1 MKEPTMTRRIP
12 RCLCLFLASLFL
24 LSSLASCQPAES
36 ETQGESTSLDS
47 APQSGTE
54 SESAS
59 ESESETTLP
68 PPPSSLSSNPTT
80 LFSGDMTGVIPSL
93 FITVDGLGTMLT
105 TRTFHAARV
114 SATDT
119 EGGRGDFESLAA
131 EIRCRGNATFKMMP
145 KKSFR
150 LRFVDSLNLFGQD
163 TGKARN
169 WALLAE
175 YCDRTMMRN
184 RVAMTMADVLG
195 IEHSSSSYV
204 HLYFGNEYYG
214 LFHVLE
220 HSQIQS
226 NRVDIEALPSAVVT
240 EYLVEL
246 DYYAYEDGK
255 EGVDYF
261 TLTGKR
267 YAIKNDNVTAAQC
280 NYVKEIFSST
290 ENILRRG
297 TEEDVAEVI
306 DVASF
311 VDMYLLHLATK
322 NTDIGHSSFYYVLDI
337 NGRISCTWP
346 WDFDISMG
354 NDERLDNGSY
364 TGFYPGKNYGID
376 QQNRWFDTLMQK
388 EWFVER
394 VRVRWN
400 EIGEDLFTA
409 AITEI
414 DALLEAYGDD
424 FRLNFERWPCFG
436 QKLNVESWEVQQ
448 LEDFDA
454 HVEYLVE
461 WLTGRYEYLDEYLSD
476 PETAFSTVK

>member
-1 MKEPTMTRRIP
+1 M
-12 RCLCLFLASLFL
+12 
-24 LSSLASCQPAES
+24 
-36 ETQGESTSLDS
+36 
-47 APQSGTE
+47 SG
-54 SESAS
+54 A
-59 ESESETTLP
+59 
-68 PPPSSLSSNPTT
+68 
-80 LFSGDMTGVIPSL
+80 IPSL
-93 FITVDGLGTMLT
+93 SITVDGLGTMLASK
-105 TRTFHAARV
+105 TFHAARV
-114 SATDT
+114 TAADT
-119 EGGRGDFESLAA
+119 EGGRGDFEDLPA
-131 EIRCRGNATFKMMP
+131 EIRCRGNATFTMMP

-175 YCDRTMMRN
+175 HCDRTMMRN
-184 RVAMTMADVLG
+184 RVAMAMADVLG

-204 HLYFGNEYYG
+204 HLYFGNDYYG

-226 NRVDIEALPSAVVT
+226 KRVDIEALPSATVT

-246 DYYAYEDGK
+246 DYYAYEDGA
-255 EGVDYF
+255 EGKDYF
-261 TLTGKR
+261 TLSGKR
-267 YAIKNDNVTAAQC
+267 YAIKNDNVTRAQC

-297 TEEDVAEVI
+297 TEEDIAEVI

-322 NTDIGHSSFYYVLDI
+322 NTDVGHSSFYYVLDI

-346 WDFDISMG
+346 WDFDIAMG
-354 NDERLDNGSY
+354 NDERLDGGAF
-364 TGFYPGKNYGID
+364 TGFYPGSNYGID
-376 QQNRWFDTLMQK
+376 QQNRWFDLLMQK
-388 EWFVER
+388 EWFVEL
-394 VRVRWN
+394 VRNRWS
-400 EIGEDLFTA
+400 EVGEELFTS

-414 DALLEAYGDD
+414 DTLVGAYGED

-436 QKLNVESWEVQQ
+436 QKLNVEPWEVQQ

-454 HVEYLVE
+454 HVNYLVE
-461 WLTGRYEYLDEYLSD
+461 WLTGRYEFLDEYLSD
-476 PETAFSTVK
+476 PEKAFSTVK

>member
-1 MKEPTMTRRIP
+1 MTRRIP

-36 ETQGESTSLDS
+36 ETQRESTSLDS